1 MTHMKLMCDSICI
14 EKGPR
19 RAMNAIRFTS
29 FIHTS
34 FSLEEEIN
42 GTFGIHKNKRI
53 DNNDTRINVIGPL
66 RFQIT

>member
-19 RAMNAIRFTS
+19 QAMNAIRFTS

-42 GTFGIHKNKRI
+42 GTKWGC
-53 DNNDTRINVIGPL
+53 V
-66 RFQIT
+66 

>member
-1 MTHMKLMCDSICI
+1 MNREEEQGKGMMDDGRWIMTHMKLMCDSICI

-19 RAMNAIRFTS
+19 QAMNAIRFTS

-42 GTFGIHKNKRI
+42 GTKWGC
-53 DNNDTRINVIGPL
+53 V
-66 RFQIT
+66 